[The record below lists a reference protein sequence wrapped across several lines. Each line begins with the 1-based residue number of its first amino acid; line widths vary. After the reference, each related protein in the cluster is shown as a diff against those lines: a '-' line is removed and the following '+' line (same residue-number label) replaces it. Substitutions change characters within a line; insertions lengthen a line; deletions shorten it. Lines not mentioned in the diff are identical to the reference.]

1 MEWTRLGLDSDGAD
15 PRIIPAMQ
23 VDLGASGM
31 REVGVQL
38 ITARNH
44 AQIGRPLAW
53 VDGERRHEVVRK
65 GEGGRMWP
73 FFSGKKE
80 KEPEGTQ
87 ERLDRIETA
96 IRRLQEEWTDVY
108 AKFRTMQMRVAKQVQ
123 RSEQASSQPEEPG
136 NGGSAELMVGA
147 NPIGSTLS
155 PRQQQ
160 VQQQIMARR
169 NRRLAGLPGNGSKQ
183 EE

>member
-1 MEWTRLGLDSDGAD
+1 MLGWGEEGAG
-15 PRIIPAMQ
+15 RG
-23 VDLGASGM
+23 LGGTEKSA
-31 REVGVQL
+31 
-38 ITARNH
+38 
-44 AQIGRPLAW
+44 
-53 VDGERRHEVVRK
+53 RK